1 MGPIL
6 GLDHVQVAGPPGCE
20 DDARRFYG
28 VLLGLEQIAKP
39 AGVADSGGVWF
50 RCGNQELHVGVD
62 PAFRPPRKAHL
73 CFLVLGER
81 YEELRETLR
90 SRGVDVLEDGRI
102 EGARRFFTRDPWG
115 NRLEFRVA

>member
-6 GLDHVQVAGPPGCE
+6 GLDHVQC
-20 DDARRFYG
+20 
-28 VLLGLEQIAKP
+28 
-39 AGVADSGGVWF
+39 
-50 RCGNQELHVGVD
+50 VD

-81 YEELRETLR
+81 YEELRDTLR
-90 SRGVDVLEDGRI
+90 SRGVDVLEDDRI